1 MSLATGHVI
10 GRLVL
15 LQMCSLPDQSLG
27 PNVVI
32 VQVGKDVGD
41 DAAFV
46 FAPLNHG
53 GV

>member
-1 MSLATGHVI
+1 MSLTPEHVI

-27 PNVVI
+27 ANIFI

-41 DAAFV
+41 DAAFL

>member
-15 LQMCSLPDQSLG
+15 LQMCSLPDQRLG
-27 PNVVI
+27 PNLVI
-32 VQVGKDVGD
+32 VHLGKDAGD